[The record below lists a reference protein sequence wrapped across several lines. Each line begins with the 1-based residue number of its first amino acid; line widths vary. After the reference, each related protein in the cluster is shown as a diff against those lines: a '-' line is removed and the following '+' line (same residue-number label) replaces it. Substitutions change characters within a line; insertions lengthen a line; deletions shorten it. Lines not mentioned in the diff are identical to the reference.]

1 MFFVLHNKYVVKH
14 SILDK
19 MYRSI
24 RLFSQRG
31 SAFVRR
37 PAVRNFS
44 ADANA
49 ARGQQN
55 AKHPEFDFKQL
66 EKEITRLIQEVRDSL
81 ADDKDD
87 KKKVR

>member
-1 MFFVLHNKYVVKH
+1 
-14 SILDK
+14 

-24 RLFSQRG
+24 RLLSHRG
-31 SAFVRR
+31 SAFIRR
-37 PAVRNFS
+37 PAERNFT

-55 AKHPEFDFKQL
+55 SKHPEFDFKHF
-66 EKEITRLIQEVRDSL
+66 EKEITRLIQEVRESL

-87 KKKVR
+87 KKKASNKSAMPNRKPRLLNSS